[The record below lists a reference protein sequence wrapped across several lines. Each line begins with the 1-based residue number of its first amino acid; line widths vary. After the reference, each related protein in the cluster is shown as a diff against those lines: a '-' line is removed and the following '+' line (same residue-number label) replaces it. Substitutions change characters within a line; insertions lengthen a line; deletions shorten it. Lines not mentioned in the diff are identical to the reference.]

1 MLSSIFLSKAMFG
14 SCFAPMGFYGMLW
27 GGNLILYHTNIISY
41 PPLSLKTLI
50 AIGISYLSFS
60 IGCVAIWSANNAVKR
75 GRNLICRKEISYRNT
90 KRIKAFLLWGSI
102 ISLVGAS
109 MYLYMMVHYF
119 SLGDFISSAAI
130 NRNFVS
136 GRSAEVG
143 KNWVLLYVPLGIN
156 YAVAALAGVYFTVV
170 SSRRICVY
178 LPLISIV
185 IYSIA
190 EFSRARIIDILFVF
204 VVSYFF
210 SNKFLK
216 PKRISSNK
224 TPSKKVIV
232 SLVVLLIAIMI
243 FIGGLL
249 GKNKGEVEM
258 ANIPLPGVIVHLF
271 YRLTSPLAVLDWK
284 IQNHSG
290 AFLWG
295 DATFNVLKRIL
306 YAIGILDTYNMVA
319 FYERNPL
326 TGWTGYVT
334 PSYLIWFYVD
344 FGLIG
349 TFVMP
354 LLLGVVL
361 SILYTWLRRK
371 PSFYSIAMVSLS
383 YLIILTSFG
392 TWRLWDTYYVIAILS
407 LIVIAPFIRVST
419 LRQSLVGL

>member
-1 MLSSIFLSKAMFG
+1 
-14 SCFAPMGFYGMLW
+14 
-27 GGNLILYHTNIISY
+27 
-41 PPLSLKTLI
+41 
-50 AIGISYLSFS
+50 
-60 IGCVAIWSANNAVKR
+60 
-75 GRNLICRKEISYRNT
+75 
-90 KRIKAFLLWGSI
+90 
-102 ISLVGAS
+102 
-109 MYLYMMVHYF
+109 
-119 SLGDFISSAAI
+119 
-130 NRNFVS
+130 
-136 GRSAEVG
+136 
-143 KNWVLLYVPLGIN
+143 
-156 YAVAALAGVYFTVV
+156 
-170 SSRRICVY
+170 
-178 LPLISIV
+178 
-185 IYSIA
+185 
-190 EFSRARIIDILFVF
+190 
-204 VVSYFF
+204 
-210 SNKFLK
+210 
-216 PKRISSNK
+216 
-224 TPSKKVIV
+224 
-232 SLVVLLIAIMI
+232 MI

-361 SILYTWLRRK
+361 SIYNFNFVWNMAVVGHLLCNSYIIFNRNCTVYQ
-371 PSFYSIAMVSLS
+371 SVNFTTIACWTVMIQTELDIS
-383 YLIILTSFG
+383 
-392 TWRLWDTYYVIAILS
+392 
-407 LIVIAPFIRVST
+407 
-419 LRQSLVGL
+419 QN